1 MSKQRKNV
9 EVFHPTS
16 EQLEKELQRMKYRR
30 NYWRALWNT
39 IFSLIAVTAI
49 VLLAVMWL
57 PVLRV
62 SGNSMENTL
71 MSGDIIVTVR
81 TEDVH
86 RGDLAVFS
94 IGNGK
99 TLIKRVV
106 AEAGDEINILE
117 DGTVTVNGEALKES
131 YVINKAR
138 GEYDIEMPYTV
149 PEGRIFVLGDNRSV
163 SVDSRNSVIG
173 CIAGEQIIGK
183 AAVRIWP
190 LDQIGLLGTD
200 Q

>member
-1 MSKQRKNV
+1 MSKQRKNM
-9 EVFHPTS
+9 EAFYPTS

-30 NYWRALWNT
+30 NYWSAVWNT
-39 IFSLIAVTAI
+39 VFSLIAVIAV

-106 AEAGDEINILE
+106 AEAGDEIDIQE
-117 DGTVTVNGEALKES
+117 DGTVTINGAALEES
-131 YVINKAR
+131 YAINKAR
-138 GEYDIEMPYTV
+138 GEYDIELPYTV
-149 PEGRIFVLGDNRSV
+149 PAGRIFVLGDNRSV
-163 SVDSRNSVIG
+163 SVDSRKSAIG

-183 AAVRIWP
+183 AAIRIWP
-190 LDQIGLLGTD
+190 LDRMGLLWTD